1 MKRQSIMLL
10 ALAVVGLVVAA
21 SALAGAQQSAKPARV
36 ATVLI
41 RHQLQHCHA
50 WSANGGSYAAVHSLA
65 LAKGGTVTFT
75 NNDVM
80 PQGLVKLAGAPV
92 LFAGNKALNKP
103 GAVVRVTFLKAGSY
117 VFGTKSGE
125 DYLKG
130 VKTIGADN
138 VLRLVVTVS

>member
-1 MKRQSIMLL
+1 MKRQAIVLL
-10 ALAVVGLVVAA
+10 ALAVAGLVVAA
-21 SALAGAQQSAKPARV
+21 SAIAGAQQSAKPAKA

-41 RHQLQHCHA
+41 RHQMHGCHS
-50 WSANGGSYAAVHSLA
+50 WSVNGGSYAAVHTLA

-103 GAVVRVTFLKAGSY
+103 GAVVRVTFSKAGSY
-117 VFGTKSGE
+117 VFGTKPGE
-125 DYLKG
+125 DYTKG
-130 VKTIGADN
+130 VMTMGPDN